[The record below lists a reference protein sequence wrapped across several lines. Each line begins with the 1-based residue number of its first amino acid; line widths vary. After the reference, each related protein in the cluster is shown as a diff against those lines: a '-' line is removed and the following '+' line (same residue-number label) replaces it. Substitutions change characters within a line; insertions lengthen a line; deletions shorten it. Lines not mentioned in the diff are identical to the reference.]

1 MHYAMGGYGYRIH
14 TSAKGNS
21 SRMTESAV
29 EENLSPQEEFARYSR
44 EELDQVSTGLREIGL
59 LVEQSQGE
67 VDKLAQRN
75 ATITSHLH
83 QIQAQFEVVPR
94 EDIRAAY
101 EQAQDTQQRLFTMRG
116 QLEKLQSDQTNL
128 IRYESYLIRT
138 LAMLETGVA
147 PVSVKPQLDTSESTI
162 QRVIEAQENE
172 RRKISRL
179 IHDGPAQALA
189 NFILQTE
196 IAMRLFDIEPDQA
209 REELNNLKEAATST
223 FSQVR
228 DFIFDLRPM
237 MLDDLGLIPTVRRYV
252 EAYKEKT
259 GLDIGLT
266 ITGSER
272 RLESHLEVICFRALQ
287 EILGNIRDHAQ
298 ATQVKVFVFLEE
310 DEVRVTTEDN
320 GRGLRGNF
328 ESDDSD
334 FATGLREVREL
345 LSQLGGEFRV
355 ESSPDEGTKI
365 ALSIKT

>member
-1 MHYAMGGYGYRIH
+1 
-14 TSAKGNS
+14 
-21 SRMTESAV
+21 MTESAA
-29 EENLSPQEEFARYSR
+29 EESLSPQEEFVRYTR
-44 EELDQVSTGLREIGL
+44 EELDQVSSGLREIGL
-59 LVEQSQGE
+59 LIEQSQGE
-67 VDKLAQRN
+67 VDRLAQRN
-75 ATITSHLH
+75 VNITSHLH
-83 QIQAQFEVVPR
+83 QIQAQFEIVPR
-94 EDIRAAY
+94 EDIRSAY

-128 IRYESYLIRT
+128 LRYESYLGRS

-147 PVSVKPQLDTSESTI
+147 PISSKSSIDANESSI
-162 QRVIEAQENE
+162 QRIIEAQENE

-196 IAMRLFDIEPDQA
+196 IAMRLFEMDPDQA
-209 REELNNLKEAATST
+209 REELENLKESASST

-237 MLDDLGLIPTVRRYV
+237 MLDDLGLIPTIRRYV

-272 RLESHLEVICFRALQ
+272 RLESHVEVICFRALQ

-298 ATQVKVFVFLEE
+298 ATQVKVSVFLDEE
-310 DEVRVTTEDN
+310 EVRVTSEDN
-320 GRGLRGNF
+320 GRGLRSDF

-334 FATGLREVREL
+334 YATGLREVREL

-355 ESSPDEGTKI
+355 DSSPDEGTKV
-365 ALSIKT
+365 ALSIRI

>member
-1 MHYAMGGYGYRIH
+1 
-14 TSAKGNS
+14 
-21 SRMTESAV
+21 MTETAA
-29 EENLSPQEEFARYSR
+29 EENLSPLEQFIRYSR

-59 LVEQSQGE
+59 LIEQSQGE

-75 ATITSHLH
+75 ASITSHLH

-94 EDIRAAY
+94 EDIRSAY

-116 QLEKLQSDQTNL
+116 QLEKLQSDQANL
-128 IRYESYLIRT
+128 MRYEGYLTRT
-138 LAMLETGVA
+138 LSMLETGET
-147 PVSVKPQLDTSESTI
+147 PKNIKPQVEANESTI
-162 QRVIEAQENE
+162 QKVIEAQENE

-209 REELNNLKEAATST
+209 REELDNLKEAATST

-272 RLESHLEVICFRALQ
+272 RLETHREVICFRALQ

-298 ATQVKVFVFLEE
+298 ATQVKVSVFLEE
-310 DEVRVTTEDN
+310 DEVRITSEDN
-320 GRGLRGNF
+320 GRGLKGDF
-328 ESDDSD
+328 ESDASEY
-334 FATGLREVREL
+334 AAGLRDVREL
-345 LSQLGGEFRV
+345 LSQLGGEFKV
-355 ESSPDEGTKI
+355 ESSPDEGTKV
-365 ALSIKT
+365 ALSIKTG

>member
-1 MHYAMGGYGYRIH
+1 M
-14 TSAKGNS
+14 K
-21 SRMTESAV
+21 ESAA
-29 EENLSPQEEFARYSR
+29 EEGLSPLEEFIRYSR
-44 EELDQVSTGLREIGL
+44 DELDQVSTGLREIGL

-94 EDIRAAY
+94 EDIRSAY

-116 QLEKLQSDQTNL
+116 QLEKLQSDQANL
-128 IRYESYLIRT
+128 LRFENYLVRT
-138 LAMLETGVA
+138 LSMLETGVTPA
-147 PVSVKPQLDTSESTI
+147 SIKPSIDANESTI
-162 QRVIEAQENE
+162 QKVIEAQENE

-196 IAMRLFDIEPDQA
+196 IAMRLFDIDPNQA
-209 REELNNLKEAATST
+209 KDELNSLKEAATST

-259 GLDIGLT
+259 GLDISLT

-272 RLESHLEVICFRALQ
+272 RLEQHREVICFRSLQ
-287 EILGNIRDHAQ
+287 EILSNIRDHAQ
-298 ATQVKVFVFLEE
+298 ATQVKLSVYLDE
-310 DEVRVTTEDN
+310 DEVRVTSEDN
-320 GRGLRGNF
+320 GRGLRAHF
-328 ESDDSD
+328 ESDESEY
-334 FATGLREVREL
+334 ASGLRDVQEL
-345 LSQLGGEFRV
+345 LSQLGGELKV
-355 ESSPDEGTKI
+355 ESSPDEGTKVG
-365 ALSIKT
+365 LSMKTR